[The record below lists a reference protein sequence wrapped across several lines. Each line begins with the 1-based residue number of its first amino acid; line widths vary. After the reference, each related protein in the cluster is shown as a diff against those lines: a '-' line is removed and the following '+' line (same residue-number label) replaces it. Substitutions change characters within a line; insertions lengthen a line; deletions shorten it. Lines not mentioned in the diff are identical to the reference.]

1 MRREHIS
8 ENEARHILKKD
19 DEERRKWGMHLY
31 GIDTNDPALYDAVL
45 HIDNLKVDDAVEILA
60 EIAKRPCFQTTP
72 ESQKIIDE
80 YYVAVQAQETL
91 FKRFPEAQVKCKD
104 GVVFVTIET
113 TLSQEQEVINK
124 IIYILKEKDIDGI
137 KDVKVNAVFYDS
149 GD

>member
-1 MRREHIS
+1 M
-8 ENEARHILKKD
+8 
-19 DEERRKWGMHLY
+19 
-31 GIDTNDPALYDAVL
+31 

-60 EIAKRPCFQTTP
+60 EIARRPCFQTTP

-113 TLSQEQEVINK
+113 TLSHEQEVIND
-124 IIYILKEKDIDGI
+124 IIQNLKEKNIDGI
-137 KDVKVNAVFYDS
+137 RDVIVNSVLFDS